1 MAGTPPIPP
10 AVSKKYNLLCGENT
24 FSSPASVNP
33 NDARKLQSLIPSL
46 SGALERE
53 HPSTFFA
60 LTTLPGKIGFFHQ
73 FGRNNGAAT
82 TLFQFCATV
91 STLFRLSG
99 NIWVPVTQVGNLSGF
114 PTAVNIDNVMQ
125 LDDSGNGRVWIFD
138 GTNWVRGG
146 LPIPLH
152 SPKFTAQAVPPSIT
166 VISISRSNNLVTAII
181 ASNPGY
187 SVGMGVTQ
195 TGTADPSFDGTF
207 QLTNV
212 NAFGTSVSW
221 QQFDQ
226 PDGSSSGG
234 TITAPGV
241 TIVANRFYWT
251 TFVDATPGRRQHE
264 SSSSHISTGTG
275 AQSAK
280 TFKVQQ
286 RFGTI
291 STADGVNFV
300 GSGTDFSQD
309 DVGMVVYAGTNTVS
323 FGIISA
329 VTDASHLAVDPLALP
344 YRSNVIPAGSTFVIA
359 PIRATHWN
367 VYASASETD
376 RVGNLLASL
385 TVTNTFLIDDS
396 PMIGTNGSQFS
407 SVNRP
412 LLNDPPP
419 ASIMSE
425 VHNNRIYRRVETNP
439 NFFSRTGLE
448 EIQAQQAGSPY
459 ECVPGADPNTVS
471 PAIINE
477 ESFPDQSIAIRG
489 FRSHGDALYI
499 GSEKDIIPWYGRSNS
514 DFSFSND
521 YAFKVGLAGQR
532 AWVSTPFGLA
542 FISFDFKVYLYPSQ
556 YSFNVDSTT
565 ALIELGRPK
574 RDEFEK
580 MDSTDFQNAHLIFY
594 NWGRRNWLV
603 ASFKRRDGTYAT
615 WGFDFEVKGWFQFQ
629 RGYTAVYVFELV
641 SGLKVLVGAGVDN
654 KTYVIDDLTG
664 TFPITGTFPVGY
676 VRFLIDFGLPDT
688 YFIIHEIGHERSRK
702 DMPIDV
708 TIWLDPLDPEN
719 PGAGIPWPVSE
730 TAIGGNYSSK
740 NTDGSTCQRVLVEF
754 AIAAS
759 SVNGKFNG
767 FTVEAA
773 QLPRDP
779 SNP

>member
-1 MAGTPPIPP
+1 MPPT
-10 AVSKKYNLLCGENT
+10 VTKRYNLICGENT
-24 FSSPASVNP
+24 YSSPSAVNP
-33 NDARKLQSLIPSL
+33 TDARKLQSLIPSL

-53 HPSTFFA
+53 HPSTLFA
-60 LTTLPGKIGFFHQ
+60 ATTLPAQVGFFHQ
-73 FGRNNGAAT
+73 FGRNNGAVVTLHQFCATAT
-82 TLFQFCATV
+82 TLFK
-91 STLFRLSG
+91 LSG
-99 NIWVPVTQVGNLSGF
+99 SVWVPVTVIGNLAGF
-114 PTAVNIDNVMQ
+114 PTASNTDNVMQ
-125 LDDSGNGRVWIFD
+125 LDDGVKSWIFD
-138 GTNWVRGG
+138 GTNWIRTGF
-146 LPIPLH
+146 PIPLH
-152 SPKFTAQAVPPSIT
+152 APKFTAISPPAT
-166 VISISRSNNLVTAII
+166 VTIVSISRANNLVTATLSSI
-181 ASNPGY
+181 AGFFIGIGVNAGG
-187 SVGMGVTQ
+187 VG
-195 TGTADPSFDGTF
+195 DSSFNGTF
-207 QLTNV
+207 QVTAVGPGLTL
-212 NAFGTSVSW
+212 SW
-221 QQFDQ
+221 EQFDQ
-226 PDGSSSGG
+226 PAASSGG
-234 TITAPGV
+234 GNVSSNGV
-241 TIVANRFYWT
+241 NIIANRFYWFT
-251 TFVDATPGRRQHE
+251 WVDATVGRRQHE

-275 AQSAK
+275 VQTGKVFA
-280 TFKVQQ
+280 VQQ
-286 RFGTI
+286 RFGTVTT
-291 STADGVNFV
+291 SDGINFT
-300 GSGTDFSQD
+300 GTGTDFGQD
-309 DVGMVVYAGTNTVS
+309 DVGMVIYVG
-323 FGIISA
+323 FGLAIGVIKT
-329 VTDASHLAVDPLALP
+329 VTDATHLVVDITLLP
-344 YRSNVIPAGSTFVIA
+344 YTPGVVTDSFTIA
-359 PIRATHWN
+359 PLRATHWN

-376 RVGNLLASL
+376 KLGNLLATL
-385 TVTNTFLIDDS
+385 PINVTLFIDDS
-396 PMIGTNGSQFS
+396 PMIGTSGSLFS

-419 ASIMSE
+419 PSTMME
-425 VHNNRIYRRVETNP
+425 VHKNRIYRRVETNP

-459 ECVPGADPNTVS
+459 ECVPGADANTVS

-477 ESFPDQSIAIRG
+477 ESFPDQSIGIRG

-499 GSEKDIIPWYGRSNS
+499 GSEKDIIPWYGSSNS

-521 YAFKVGLAGQR
+521 YAFKVGLAGHR

-574 RDEFEK
+574 RDEFER

-641 SGLKVLVGAGVDN
+641 SGLKVLVGAGTDN

-664 TFPITGTFPVGY
+664 TFPVTGNFPVGY
-676 VRFLIDFGLPDT
+676 ARFLIDFGLPDT
-688 YFIIHEIGHERSRK
+688 YFTIRDIGHERSRD

-719 PGAGIPWPVSE
+719 PGTGISWPVSK

-740 NTDGSTCQRVLVEF
+740 NTDGSTCQRVLIEF

-759 SVNGKFNG
+759 PVNGRFNG
-767 FTVEAA
+767 FTVEAT
-773 QLPRDP
+773 QLPADP